1 MAQENEILQTPG
13 IEEKI
18 MRATGLTKN
27 VVAKMLCN
35 ANETE
40 DEVEKARIL
49 SHFIWHMPGGQL
61 QATPEAKAVK
71 QELIQELANEI
82 GTEMPEEWSSLE
94 IEVSKPTGPEIFDDG
109 ITPVPTPSEPTDDKV
124 NVSDKPTSDSEVS
137 VPEEGENEGTQADD
151 AELKQEEDTNSLL
164 FKFAGKKEKSS
175 KKKDADKE

>member
-71 QELIQELANEI
+71 KELIQELANEI

-109 ITPVPTPSEPTDDKV
+109 ITPVPTPSEPTDDKE
-124 NVSDKPTSDSEVS
+124 NTSDEPTTDNEVS
-137 VPEEGENEGTQADD
+137 VPEGENEGTQADD

>member
-71 QELIQELANEI
+71 KELIQELANEI

-109 ITPVPTPSEPTDDKV
+109 ITPVPTPSEPTDDKE
-124 NVSDKPTSDSEVS
+124 NTSDEPTTDNEVS

>member
-71 QELIQELANEI
+71 KELIQELANEI

-109 ITPVPTPSEPTDDKV
+109 ITPVPTPSEPTNDKE
-124 NVSDKPTSDSEVS
+124 NASDEPTTDNEVS